1 MYMIEITD
9 DKVQHLA
16 EKTGKALRYMGEVMS
31 CIDEMQ
37 NGDMGE
43 RGGYGRYGSRDG
55 YYGGRGGWDD
65 DMGER
70 RGVPGSG
77 RRY

>member
-9 DKVQHLA
+9 DKVKNLA

-37 NGDMGE
+37 NGSEMGE
-43 RGGYGRYGSRDG
+43 RGGYGRYGNRNWH
-55 YYGGRGGWDD
+55 YGNRGGWDD

-70 RGVPGSG
+70 RGY
-77 RRY
+77 RY